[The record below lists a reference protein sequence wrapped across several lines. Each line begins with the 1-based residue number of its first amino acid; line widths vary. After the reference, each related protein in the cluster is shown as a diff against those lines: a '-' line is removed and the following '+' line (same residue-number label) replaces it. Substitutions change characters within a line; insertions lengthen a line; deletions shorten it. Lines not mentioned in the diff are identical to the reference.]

1 MSYLEIENYTKVIRQ
16 ETVLNQINLSLD
28 KGKIYGLYGRN
39 GSGKTMLLKA
49 IAGLIMPTSGYVKI
63 NEQIITKDVD
73 FAPHTGILIE
83 HMSMLPY
90 LSAKENLEGIAKIQ
104 KIASE
109 EDIIA
114 ALNAV
119 GLDPQSKKRVFRYS
133 LEMKQKLC
141 LAQSFFE
148 HQELLLLD
156 EPTNAL
162 DEESVHQVTSL
173 FLGFKKEGR
182 TLIIASHDRD
192 FLESGS
198 DEILPIKDGTIE
210 KRH

>member
-16 ETVLNQINLSLD
+16 ETILNHLTLSLE

-39 GSGKTMLLKA
+39 GSGKTMLLRA
-49 IAGLIMPTSGYVKI
+49 IAGLIMPTEGFVKI
-63 NEQIITKDVD
+63 NDQIITKDVD

-83 HMSMLPY
+83 HMNMLPY

-109 EDIIA
+109 EDMIE

-133 LEMKQKLC
+133 LGMKQKLC

-162 DEESVHQVTSL
+162 DDESVQRIMKL
-173 FLGFKKEGR
+173 FESFKEEGR

-192 FLESGS
+192 FLESIC
-198 DEILPIKDGTIE
+198 DEILPIKKGTIE